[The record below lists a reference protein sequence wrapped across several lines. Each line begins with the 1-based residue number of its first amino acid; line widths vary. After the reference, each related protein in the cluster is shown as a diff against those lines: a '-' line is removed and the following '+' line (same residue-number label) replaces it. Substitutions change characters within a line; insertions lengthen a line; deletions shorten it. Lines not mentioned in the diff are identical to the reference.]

1 MNVALS
7 DRSHLGRDVGNK
19 CADAHR
25 TYTRRPSCRLC
36 TCGGMYNSIV
46 FAGSTVGLNIS
57 SQNSIHIHRQKG
69 EEFPQREGVYVATGS
84 RDNTIKLW
92 DARSGQLISTLVSAI

>member
-1 MNVALS
+1 MWRCRTARIWDAMSGISVQTLTGHTHIVQAVAFAPVAACTTLS
-7 DRSHLGRDVGNK
+7 S
-19 CADAHR
+19 
-25 TYTRRPSCRLC
+25 
-36 TCGGMYNSIV
+36 

-69 EEFPQREGVYVATGS
+69 EEFFQREGAYVATGS

>member
-46 FAGSTVGLNIS
+46 FRWVDGGFEHQFA
-57 SQNSIHIHRQKG
+57 
-69 EEFPQREGVYVATGS
+69 E
-84 RDNTIKLW
+84 
-92 DARSGQLISTLVSAI
+92 